1 MGVVR
6 EPGCGFVKLCFV
18 GDKAAVV
25 AKVGGFLG
33 EIKGAMGRE
42 NVETLG
48 PNLKR
53 CYFLLFDLGPVRSD
67 ASGGRIQ
74 TDVSH

>member
-25 AKVGGFLG
+25 AKVGGFLRETIG
-33 EIKGAMGRE
+33 VMNRE

-53 CYFLLFDLGPVRSD
+53 CNFLLFDLGPVRSD
-67 ASGGRIQ
+67 ASCGRIE